1 MRPYKIE
8 QSVVAYI
15 EKEKT
20 VKEKINTKSLLKF
33 IICSLIGITMFLV
46 PIPQNG
52 TFTTLLDYVKSFLK
66 NLFGGSLS
74 YILLV
79 IVAGSAI
86 MSLYDYIFKP
96 EWIRKNHYL
105 KKAFSTTPL
114 YLISK
119 LIGAVVV
126 VMVVLGVGPEFITS
140 VDTGITMVDLCCTLL
155 CIVIGFSFFLPF
167 LTDCGIMEFL
177 GVILKPVVRPLF
189 KVPGRASVDL
199 IASWFGASN
208 AAVILTREQY
218 MKGFYTK
225 REAGYIMTNFS
236 LVSIPF
242 CLLVADTIGI
252 ANLFPAFY
260 LTICVVGILLAVI
273 IARIPP
279 IRTLP
284 DTYQE
289 QVGKQINE
297 EVPNEKGIFK
307 YALEKS
313 CERAE
318 KFTAK
323 DVISGG
329 FEVVVGMFFDLIPIV
344 LAWGTVALII
354 ATYTPVFDWIS
365 YPMGLYLQLFGVE
378 EAFAVAP
385 ASLVGFTD
393 MFIPALL
400 ITGIESVKT
409 KFIIG
414 VLSLVQIIY
423 LTEVGAI
430 IIKSEIPLNFWK
442 LLILFLER
450 TIIAIPLIVL
460 MTNLLL

>member
-1 MRPYKIE
+1 
-8 QSVVAYI
+8 
-15 EKEKT
+15 
-20 VKEKINTKSLLKF
+20 
-33 IICSLIGITMFLV
+33 
-46 PIPQNG
+46 
-52 TFTTLLDYVKSFLK
+52 
-66 NLFGGSLS
+66 
-74 YILLV
+74 
-79 IVAGSAI
+79 
-86 MSLYDYIFKP
+86 
-96 EWIRKNHYL
+96 
-105 KKAFSTTPL
+105 
-114 YLISK
+114 
-119 LIGAVVV
+119 
-126 VMVVLGVGPEFITS
+126 
-140 VDTGITMVDLCCTLL
+140 
-155 CIVIGFSFFLPF
+155 
-167 LTDCGIMEFL
+167 MEFL

-279 IRTLP
+279 VRTLP

-460 MTNLLL
+460 MANLLL

>member
-1 MRPYKIE
+1 ME
-8 QSVVAYI
+8 N
-15 EKEKT
+15 EK
-20 VKEKINTKSLLKF
+20 VKEKSVNAKNLAKF
-33 IICSLIGITMFLV
+33 IICSLIGIGMFLV
-46 PIPQNG
+46 PVPQG
-52 TFTTLLDYVKSFLK
+52 DSFTTLLDFVKNFLADILG
-66 NLFGGSLS
+66 NALP
-74 YILLV
+74 YILLIIILV
-79 IVAGSAI
+79 SAV
-86 MSLYDYIFKP
+86 MSLYDYFFKP
-96 EWIRKNHYL
+96 NWIRQNHYL
-105 KKAFSTTPL
+105 KKAFTTTPL

-119 LIGAVVV
+119 VLGAAVT
-126 VMVVLGVGPEFITS
+126 VMVVLGFGPEFITS
-140 VDTGITMVDLCCTLL
+140 IDTGATMIDLCETLL
-155 CIVIGFSFFLPF
+155 CIVLGFSFFLPF

-177 GVILKPVVRPLF
+177 GIIMKPIVRPLF
-189 KVPGRASVDL
+189 RVPGRASVDL

-242 CLLVADTIGI
+242 CLMVANTIGI
-252 ANLFPAFY
+252 SNTFPAFY
-260 LTICVVGILLAVI
+260 FTICVVGILLAVI

-284 DTYQE
+284 NTYQE
-289 QVGKQINE
+289 QTGKMLDE
-297 EVPNEKGIFK
+297 EVPQEKGTLS
-307 YALEKS
+307 YALEMS
-313 CERAE
+313 CKRAE
-318 KFTAK
+318 KFNAK
-323 DVISGG
+323 SVISGG
-329 FEVVVGMFFDLIPIV
+329 VEVVVGMFFDLIPIV
-344 LAWGTVALII
+344 IAWGTIALII

-365 YPMGLYLQLFGVE
+365 YPMGLYLQLLGVE

-385 ASLVGFTD
+385 ATLVGFTD

-400 ITGIESVKT
+400 ITGVASVKT

-442 LLILFLER
+442 LLIIFLER

-460 MTNLLL
+460 MANILL